1 MEKEI
6 EFSIKDLFNT
16 FVHGL
21 WIMLTVA
28 VVFAVVAFGFS
39 KYFIPKTYTSTVKL
53 YVETSKKGES
63 SYNDLS
69 SYNLATN
76 LVNTYIEML
85 QTNNFYEKVANNLD
99 NKYTVSQIGSMVSF
113 SNESETEVFTASIV
127 AKSPTEA
134 KIVADSVADVA
145 PNVISA
151 LEDNAN
157 LKIVDN
163 ATIPAYPT
171 SPNVTKNTILAFAFG
186 FLLALIYVF
195 VKEALNIK
203 IKYNQDMLE
212 IENIPILAAIP
223 DFSLSSIKLGENNTN
238 TDTNESEG
246 K

>member
-6 EFSIKDLFNT
+6 EFSIKDIFKT
-16 FVHGL
+16 FTHGL

-28 VVFAVVAFGFS
+28 VVFAIVTFGYS
-39 KYFIPKTYTSTVKL
+39 KFFIPKTYTSHVKL

-85 QTNNFYEKVANNLD
+85 QTNNFYEKVASNLD
-99 NKYTVSQIGSMVSF
+99 NKYTPSQIGSMVKF
-113 SNESETEVFTASIV
+113 SNESETEVFTASIA

-134 KIVADSVADVA
+134 KIIADSVANVA
-145 PNVISA
+145 PSVISA
-151 LEDNAN
+151 LEDSAT

-171 SPNVTKNTILAFAFG
+171 SPNVTKNTLLAFALG
-186 FLLALIYVF
+186 FILALIYVF
-195 VKEALNIK
+195 VKEALDIK

-212 IENIPILAAIP
+212 IENIPILAAVP
-223 DFSLSSIKLGENNTN
+223 DFSLSSIKPGDTN
-238 TDTNESEG
+238 ANIDKNESEG